1 MQTYAKIIQSV
12 CNFCDSAAESFS
24 FKRLTVGLVSS
35 HGKMFTSYR
44 RNVAK
49 WTKTWNRTDGEYFC
63 EAVSM
68 DDAQVTEYWTRIP
81 KEMPRGSHEKGPDMI
96 MGDGEPS
103 KKPSSAKKATC
114 AAESKAKKKPAA
126 TANFAKA
133 PKKEA
138 AKEAKTMKKAMEQT
152 LD

>member
-44 RNVAK
+44 RNVAT

-103 KKPSSAKKATC
+103 KKPASAKKATR
-114 AAESKAKKKPAA
+114 AAESKPKKKPAA
-126 TANFAKA
+126 TKRTANFAKA

-138 AKEAKTMKKAMEQT
+138 AKEAKTMKKG
-152 LD
+152 

>member
-1 MQTYAKIIQSV
+1 
-12 CNFCDSAAESFS
+12 
-24 FKRLTVGLVSS
+24 
-35 HGKMFTSYR
+35 MFTSYG

-103 KKPSSAKKATC
+103 KKPATKKATR
-114 AAESKAKKKPAA
+114 AAESKPKKK
-126 TANFAKA
+126 TGRY
-133 PKKEA
+133 
-138 AKEAKTMKKAMEQT
+138 QT
-152 LD
+152 NGQFCQSIQERSGEGSQDYEKG

>member
-35 HGKMFTSYR
+35 HSEMFTSYR

-103 KKPSSAKKATC
+103 KKPASAKKATR

-138 AKEAKTMKKAMEQT
+138 AKEAKTMKKAK
-152 LD
+152 